1 MLRGL
6 LRGLLHCASNRSSQ
20 PCLFFVLR
28 LLLQLLVLLHLA
40 DCTQTLDVGLRT
52 VYPSGAG
59 PLSVGGDVQDH
70 CIVPFSFLESTTSGC
85 LLNAS
90 LAQHFVDHGVYTH
103 GRFRERIAHEL
114 RAAGGAIP
122 TPEHVHLPAIIRI
135 VQSALITW
143 LVEHTIMKTQA
154 SDTRFATTKD
164 DGSDPG
170 GDSNNTLKIFFQL
183 PDSQLRLYPNGP
195 AAISSEPR
203 LEATFRDGFIFDLV
217 PAPHTFQWP
226 SFWAAEVPRVD
237 DSIRAYCINSG
248 RSVLAAGNTAG
259 GFHQMTEAL
268 VQVWN
273 FFGSKSVI
281 NQQTHGVITTTTTA
295 TTIPVAVLL
304 DIIHSL
310 VEGFKQWCTLYVGKH
325 VFNGIWALRQAR
337 MDQEVALACR
347 QDGDALV
354 RSFPIR
360 QDLRA
365 LPPKVVQG
373 TMLGSALRFQNQ
385 DDIPGEVGAGGGEGL
400 AMLYEG
406 EQPKHVAAELCEL
419 LGPQTLASAAGT
431 AEFVCGMRA
440 TSPHYQTSC
449 CVAHVARAL
458 DAYMSCPGNYT
469 GQLFVPCFGATRQHA
484 KPFRPRA
491 YLHVC
496 QSHIDGT
503 ATLNNTSSVLTPG
516 TRHLCSRMFVA
527 PHDQQRCEITVLAS
541 MSDMLERYI
550 QTNPR
555 YVNRSGAFLVGQGI
569 PLLGAQHTTMLSWQ
583 GHDNDLDHD
592 EAGEGQQ
599 DMCSRTRYWDIVVSR
614 CQESVSWLV
623 RFVRDLPSCIEAR
636 LFLYEKCSGKGER
649 PHVETL
655 KRQLQESSSTT
666 KLSLLEANSLPN
678 IGFET
683 HTYLYHILRL
693 LERENDDTFTFPDHT
708 FFLQGNPFDH
718 IMSVQQH
725 DNFYAYAYALP
736 FLPATKDHA
745 SLSDLYVVEP
755 TFPLYCHVHDLLF
768 RSNDKETNTPHTL
781 LSAVEGTR
789 VECSG
794 TLGFYALSSF
804 FASRRAILRRPRSFY
819 RRALDLIVGAHY
831 RTEGHVSELPSLR
844 SQIGYEWSCRAQSSF
859 RNLSFASG
867 KIMSQHFERMWHV
880 IFSPDGAPL
889 FQARRPLVPTA
900 VPAPETGSPYYALE
914 NSFEYFR
921 SNDCAT
927 KTLPGACESSSDSML
942 GVMPALPVSGLH
954 NSRLT
959 LVVYAY
965 HDKDVL
971 KKGVPGFATENLKFF
986 VEHGVRSASDYN
998 VAIPNHIFVL
1008 VCQGVPAPAF
1018 VPRDLIVVLERDNS
1032 GFDFEAWYHGVHA
1045 ALLKMGSLPDMAEEE
1060 AFRTLRNAALW
1071 IPLVFKHF
1079 RYFLFINS
1087 SVRGP
1092 YLPVWFHN
1100 LGVSWTKSFTGGLD
1114 AETKLVGTTMN
1125 RCGRIGHFQSLPL
1138 TCSATH
1144 VQSMVFAT
1152 DQDGLQLLF
1161 VGARGHVPLFRDRNQ
1176 HGYQA
1181 TIDELEIGMSKL
1193 IVDAGYRISAVSMS
1207 ERAMRPLDQQSES
1220 NGGFGLHGD
1229 LQFENMYF
1237 GTSLNPLETL
1247 FWKSNRGY
1255 ITKDTAFYEKC
1266 LNTWSRSRAPPGSD
1280 GAS

>member
-6 LRGLLHCASNRSSQ
+6 RGLRGLRCASNRSSQ
-20 PCLFFVLR
+20 PYLFIILR
-28 LLLQLLVLLHLA
+28 LLLLHLLVLLHLA
-40 DCTQTLDVGLRT
+40 DCTQTVDAGLRT
-52 VYPSGAG
+52 VYPTGAG
-59 PLSVGGDVQDH
+59 PLSVGGNVQDH
-70 CIVPFSFLESTTSGC
+70 CIVSFAFLESTASGC

-114 RAAGGAIP
+114 HTVGGAIP
-122 TPEHVHLPAIIRI
+122 TPEHVHLPAIIRT
-135 VQSALITW
+135 VQSALIAW
-143 LVEHTIMKTQA
+143 LVEHTIMKTEA
-154 SDTRFATTKD
+154 SDTRFATTTTTTTKD

-170 GDSNNTLKIFFQL
+170 GDSNNALKIFFQL
-183 PDSQLRLYPNGP
+183 PDSHLRFHPNVS

-203 LEATFRDGFIFDLV
+203 LEAAFQDGFVFDLV
-217 PAPHTFQWP
+217 PTPHTFQWP

-237 DSIRAYCINSG
+237 DSIRAYCIKSG

-273 FFGSKSVI
+273 IFGNRAMV
-281 NQQTHGVITTTTTA
+281 NQQSHGVITTTT

-310 VEGFKQWCTLYVGKH
+310 VEGFKHWCTLYVGKH

-337 MDQEVALACR
+337 MDREVALACR

-385 DDIPGEVGAGGGEGL
+385 EDIPGDVGAGGGEGL

-419 LGPQTLASAAGT
+419 LGPQMLASAAGT

-458 DAYMSCPGNYT
+458 NAYMSCAGIHT
-469 GQLFVPCFGATRQHA
+469 GQMFVPCFGATRQYA

-496 QSHIDGT
+496 QSHLDGT
-503 ATLNNTSSVLTPG
+503 ATHNNTSSVLMPG
-516 TRHLCSRMFVA
+516 TRHLCSHVFA
-527 PHDQQRCEITVLAS
+527 EPHDQQRCESAVLAS
-541 MSDMLERYI
+541 MADMLERYI

-583 GHDNDLDHD
+583 GHDDDHD
-592 EAGEGQQ
+592 EAGVAWGQQ

-614 CQESVSWLV
+614 CQESVSWFV

-666 KLSLLEANSLPN
+666 KLSLLEVNSLPN

-683 HTYLYHILRL
+683 HTYLFHILRL
-693 LERENDDTFTFPDHT
+693 LEQEKNDDSFTFPDHT

-736 FLPATKDHA
+736 FLPATRDHA

-768 RSNDKETNTPHTL
+768 RSNDKEASTPHTSP
-781 LSAVEGTR
+781 SAAEGTR
-789 VECSG
+789 LECSG

-804 FASRRAILRRPRSFY
+804 FASRRAIRRRPRSFY
-819 RRALDLIVGAHY
+819 QRALDLIVGAHN
-831 RTEGHVSELPSLR
+831 RTEDHASKLPSLR
-844 SQIGYEWSCRAQSSF
+844 SQIGYEWACRTQSSF

-880 IFSPDGAPL
+880 IFSPDDTPL

-900 VPAPETGSPYYALE
+900 VPAPETGSPYYAPD
-914 NSFEYFR
+914 NSHEYFR

-927 KTLPGACESSSDSML
+927 KTIR
-942 GVMPALPVSGLH
+942 GV
-954 NSRLT
+954 
-959 LVVYAY
+959 
-965 HDKDVL
+965 
-971 KKGVPGFATENLKFF
+971 
-986 VEHGVRSASDYN
+986 
-998 VAIPNHIFVL
+998 
-1008 VCQGVPAPAF
+1008 
-1018 VPRDLIVVLERDNS
+1018 
-1032 GFDFEAWYHGVHA
+1032 
-1045 ALLKMGSLPDMAEEE
+1045 
-1060 AFRTLRNAALW
+1060 
-1071 IPLVFKHF
+1071 
-1079 RYFLFINS
+1079 
-1087 SVRGP
+1087 
-1092 YLPVWFHN
+1092 
-1100 LGVSWTKSFTGGLD
+1100 
-1114 AETKLVGTTMN
+1114 
-1125 RCGRIGHFQSLPL
+1125 
-1138 TCSATH
+1138 
-1144 VQSMVFAT
+1144 
-1152 DQDGLQLLF
+1152 
-1161 VGARGHVPLFRDRNQ
+1161 
-1176 HGYQA
+1176 
-1181 TIDELEIGMSKL
+1181 
-1193 IVDAGYRISAVSMS
+1193 
-1207 ERAMRPLDQQSES
+1207 
-1220 NGGFGLHGD
+1220 
-1229 LQFENMYF
+1229 
-1237 GTSLNPLETL
+1237 
-1247 FWKSNRGY
+1247 
-1255 ITKDTAFYEKC
+1255 
-1266 LNTWSRSRAPPGSD
+1266 
-1280 GAS
+1280 